1 MKLKEAQDSFI
12 QSWGTLGSNWGIN
25 KTMAQIHALLLIS
38 SEALSADDVMDRL
51 DISRGNANM
60 NLRALIDW
68 ALVDKVHKKGER
80 REFFKA
86 EKDMWKVASRIASER
101 RKREIQPI
109 LRVLDDLKHVETQD
123 EKPEEVQE
131 FTTMMKSIEAFTV
144 KVDSSFGKMIAAD
157 EHWFMGT
164 LLKLMK

>member
-109 LRVLDDLKHVETQD
+109 LRVLDDLKKVEDQD
-123 EKPEEVQE
+123 GKQAEVEE
-131 FTTMMKSIEAFTV
+131 FTTMMKSIENFTV